1 MQGSRTDYVFDSDN
15 ECARLERQAALL
27 SPERHLR
34 LVTPPPAAVVL
45 DAGCGSGAISRLIAK
60 RHPDARVTG
69 VDLNPAYS
77 ADAARRA
84 AAEGLS
90 NLTFETGD
98 VTALR
103 FADASVDLIWTQFV
117 LYFLPHPELALAEF
131 RRLLR
136 PGGRLVAVLH
146 EDPLMKHEP
155 CKSELDARLQQVIPR
170 LADIGLVRRLPMML
184 SALGFRDVVVEVELD
199 PIYTAIGPIGAAQRR
214 NLVEILGPARGRI
227 AEILG
232 GAAAADSFLA
242 DLLAFLDDPGTSSYT
257 TLWTVAATAP

>member
-1 MQGSRTDYVFDSDN
+1 MESGRTAYIFDSDN

-27 SPERHLR
+27 SPERLLR
-34 LVTPPPAAVVL
+34 LVAPPPAAAIL
-45 DAGCGSGAISRLIAK
+45 DAGCGSGAVSRLIAK
-60 RHPDARVTG
+60 RHRDARVTG
-69 VDLNPAYS
+69 VDLSPAFV

-84 AAEGLS
+84 AAESLS

-98 VTALR
+98 IAALR

-117 LYFLPHPELALAEF
+117 LYFLPRPELALAEF

-136 PGGRLVAVLH
+136 PGGRMVAVLH
-146 EDPLMKHEP
+146 EDPMMKHEP
-155 CKSELDARLQQVIPR
+155 RNSELDARLQQVIPR
-170 LADIGLVRRLPMML
+170 LVDIGLVRRLPMML
-184 SALGFRDVVVEVELD
+184 RALGFRVVVVEVELD

-214 NLVEILGPARGRI
+214 NLAEILGSARGRI

-257 TLWTVAATAP
+257 TLWMVAATAP